1 MTTVFL
7 FFWAALIFAS
17 IAWYGFL
24 VFYVGLKAGR
34 DIRTLVRHRGDEP
47 PADPA
52 KE

>member
-7 FFWAALIFAS
+7 ILWAALIFAS

-34 DIRTLVRHRGDEP
+34 DIRTLVRPRGDEP
-47 PADPA
+47 PSDPA
-52 KE
+52 GP